1 MTAPPRSRDRIWV
14 RFLVAALVVA
24 AVALGVVAIGVLQ
37 VGASSFAALMMAA
50 GDSAEHAHEMFD
62 ASVAVV
68 FGVAAMV
75 AALLALL
82 VAMLLA
88 RRLARPVERIADAA
102 RRLADG
108 DLDVRVPEEGP
119 QELRDLAAAYNA
131 MADRLQEQEAV
142 RREFIVNASHE
153 LRTPLTNLQGYLEA
167 LRDGVLPPDPATFDS
182 LREEVDR
189 LTRLASSLD
198 VLAGAGFD
206 RGPAGDVDV
215 GATVR
220 ASADLV
226 APVLA
231 RRSIVLRVD
240 APAGLLVK
248 ARADELT
255 QVLANLLQNAV
266 RYTPSGGEVLVTA
279 DRDARRRPRASGQHR
294 SGHPARGPAAG
305 LGALLP
311 RREVARPLPRRRGH
325 RPRDRAPA
333 RRGRGRPGRRHQRGR
348 LDDLL
353 ADAPGASLSATRRP
367 SRIRH
372 PGVIAPSPRSVSIGP
387 AIDPASE
394 PPSMLS
400 FGDLLAAI
408 YEHRVLAAIASAFAV
423 AAILLVAWRAGWLA
437 ALRRRP
443 RLAVGLLAAALVVG
457 GPVTWYLASPLF
469 IRTALVEPPVVA
481 AVDRT
486 PAPSHRPSPAPGASA
501 PEVPIASVAPTPAP
515 PTPEPLASPRSGEF
529 AGTDDFHFGRGTATL
544 IETAPG
550 EWTIR
555 LEDFSVRN
563 GPDLFVYLS
572 RDTDRVREGSARGRE
587 AQGDRR
593 ELQRPAPRRPRP
605 ERPAERAHLVQAGF
619 APVRGGDVCAR

>member
-1 MTAPPRSRDRIWV
+1 MTATRRSRDRIWA
-14 RFLVAALVVA
+14 RFLVAAIVVA

-68 FGVAAMV
+68 FGVAAVV

-108 DLDVRVPEEGP
+108 DLDVRVHEEGP

-131 MADRLQEQEAV
+131 MAERLQEQEAV

-198 VLAGAGFD
+198 VLAGAGFE

-231 RRSIVLRVD
+231 RRSITLRVD
-240 APAGLLVK
+240 APPGLLVR
-248 ARADELT
+248 ARSDELT

-266 RYTPSGGEVLVTA
+266 RYTPSGGEVQVVVDRAEGGVRVRVANTGPGIPPEDLPRVWERFYRVEKSRDRSRGGAGIGLAIVRQLVE
-279 DRDARRRPRASGQHR
+279 DAGGRVGVTSEG
-294 SGHPARGPAAG
+294 GWTTFWLTFPARA
-305 LGALLP
+305 
-311 RREVARPLPRRRGH
+311 
-325 RPRDRAPA
+325 
-333 RRGRGRPGRRHQRGR
+333 
-348 LDDLL
+348 
-353 ADAPGASLSATRRP
+353 
-367 SRIRH
+367 
-372 PGVIAPSPRSVSIGP
+372 
-387 AIDPASE
+387 
-394 PPSMLS
+394 
-400 FGDLLAAI
+400 
-408 YEHRVLAAIASAFAV
+408 
-423 AAILLVAWRAGWLA
+423 
-437 ALRRRP
+437 
-443 RLAVGLLAAALVVG
+443 
-457 GPVTWYLASPLF
+457 
-469 IRTALVEPPVVA
+469 
-481 AVDRT
+481 
-486 PAPSHRPSPAPGASA
+486 
-501 PEVPIASVAPTPAP
+501 
-515 PTPEPLASPRSGEF
+515 
-529 AGTDDFHFGRGTATL
+529 
-544 IETAPG
+544 
-550 EWTIR
+550 
-555 LEDFSVRN
+555 
-563 GPDLFVYLS
+563 
-572 RDTDRVREGSARGRE
+572 
-587 AQGDRR
+587 
-593 ELQRPAPRRPRP
+593 
-605 ERPAERAHLVQAGF
+605 
-619 APVRGGDVCAR
+619 